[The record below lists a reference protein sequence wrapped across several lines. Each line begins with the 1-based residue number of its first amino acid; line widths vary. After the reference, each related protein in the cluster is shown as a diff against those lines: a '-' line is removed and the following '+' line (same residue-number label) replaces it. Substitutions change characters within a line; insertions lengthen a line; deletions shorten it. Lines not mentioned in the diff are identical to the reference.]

1 MKEIDKR
8 ASQHWAAFLEN
19 LRRETPVEQLSEAE
33 MLRKKK
39 YLEARPTEWM
49 KYFFPNYASCEFA
62 PFQVAAI
69 NRIVRNDEW
78 YEIWS
83 WSRELAKSTVAMML
97 ELLLMLSGRKHYLLM
112 VSATQDA
119 AIRLLA
125 PYRANLEANQRIRQ
139 FYGEQVSADKWE
151 EGHFVTKTGL
161 TFLAVGFGNAP
172 RGTRNEA
179 VRPDIIDIDDYDTD
193 KDCRNPVTLDK
204 KTEFIDRAVIPT
216 RSVNKPTLILGKG
229 NLIAKDTVIGRLGKK
244 ADKHAIVNIVDKDGN
259 SSWPQK
265 NTPEH
270 IERVKATIST
280 GAFQAEYMN
289 NPIQEGKIFKNLPL
303 GKMPPLRSFK
313 FLVCYGDPS
322 TSNKGKA
329 GSSTKA
335 VCLVGRVQT
344 TYYILKAFVDRCTNA
359 AFIDWYYQMRDW
371 VAGRVPVFY
380 LVENNSLQDPFY
392 EQVFQPL
399 IREENARR
407 GDDLFITGDARPKTD
422 KAARIEANLEP
433 IDRNGSWLFNQDEAD
448 NPHMVELLDQFK
460 LFEAT
465 LPFPADGPDCVEGA
479 IAEVKRRLQLD
490 AACVDV
496 ISRADLIDRDG
507 RM

>member
-8 ASQHWAAFLEN
+8 ALQEWGPFLEN
-19 LRRETPVEQLSEAE
+19 IRRDTPVEQLSEAE
-33 MLRKKK
+33 KARKKA
-39 YLEARPTEWM
+39 YLEAHPVEWM

-62 PFQVAAI
+62 PFQVTAI
-69 NRIVRNDEW
+69 NRIWKHDEW

-83 WSRELAKSTVAMML
+83 WSRELAKSTIAMML
-97 ELLLMLSGRKHYLLM
+97 ELGLMLTGRKRYLLM

-125 PYRANLEANQRIRQ
+125 PYRANLEANQRIIA
-139 FYGEQVSADKWE
+139 FYGEQQNICKWE
-151 EGHFVTKTGL
+151 EDHFVTKGGL

-172 RGTRNEA
+172 RGTRNED

-204 KTEFIDRAVIPT
+204 KTEFIERAVIPT
-216 RSVNKPTLILGKG
+216 RSVSRPTLILGKG
-229 NLIAKDTVIGRLGKK
+229 NLIAKDTVIARLGRK
-244 ADKHAIVNIVDKDGN
+244 ADKHMVVNIVDADGN
-259 SSWPQK
+259 STWPQK

-270 IERVKATIST
+270 IERIRQTIST

-289 NPIQEGKIFKNLPL
+289 NPIREGKIFRNLPM
-303 GKMPPLRSFK
+303 GKMPQLRQFK
-313 FLVCYGDPS
+313 FLVCYGDPA
-322 TSNKGKA
+322 TSNKGKT

-335 VCLVGRVQT
+335 VCLVGRLQT
-344 TYYILKAFVDRCTNA
+344 TYYILKVFVDRCTNA
-359 AFIDWYYQMRDW
+359 AFIDWYYQLKDW
-371 VAGRVPVFY
+371 VGGRVPVFY
-380 LVENNSLQDPFY
+380 YIENNGLQDPFY

-407 GDDLFITGDARPKTD
+407 GDDLFITGDTRPKTD

-433 IDRNGSWLFNQDEAD
+433 IDRNGAWLFNEAEAD

-460 LFEAT
+460 LFEPT
-465 LPFPADGPDCVEGA
+465 LPFPADGPDCIEGA
-479 IAEVKRRLQLD
+479 VAMVKRRTQTDL
-490 AACVDV
+490 AVVDT
-496 ISRADLIDRDG
+496 ISRTDLIDESS

>member
-1 MKEIDKR
+1 
-8 ASQHWAAFLEN
+8 
-19 LRRETPVEQLSEAE
+19 
-33 MLRKKK
+33 ML
-39 YLEARPTEWM
+39 T
-49 KYFFPNYASCEFA
+49 
-62 PFQVAAI
+62 
-69 NRIVRNDEW
+69 
-78 YEIWS
+78 
-83 WSRELAKSTVAMML
+83 
-97 ELLLMLSGRKHYLLM
+97 GRKHYLLM

-125 PYRANLEANQRIRQ
+125 PYRANLEANRRIID
-139 FYGEQVSADKWE
+139 FYGEQENLGKWE
-151 EGHFVTKTGL
+151 EDHFVTKGGL

-172 RGTRNEA
+172 RGTRNES

-204 KTEFIDRAVIPT
+204 KTEFIERAVIPT
-216 RSVNKPTLILGKG
+216 RSVSKPTLILAKG
-229 NLIAKDTVIGRLGKK
+229 NLIAKDTVIARLGKK

-270 IERVKATIST
+270 IERIKATIST
-280 GAFQAEYMN
+280 GSFQAEYMN

-303 GKMPPLRSFK
+303 GKMPPLKSFR

-359 AFIDWYYQMRDW
+359 QFIDWYYQMKDW
-371 VAGRVPVFY
+371 VGGRVPVFY

-407 GDDLFITGDARPKTD
+407 GDSLYISGDSRPKTD

-433 IDRNGSWLFNQDEAD
+433 IDRNGAWLFNEAEAE

-460 LFEAT
+460 LFEPT
-465 LPFPADGPDCVEGA
+465 LPFPADGPDCLEGA
-479 IAEVKRRLQLD
+479 IAEVKRRLQLEIFKMD
-490 AACVDV
+490 T
-496 ISRADLIDRDG
+496 ISRGDLIDKSG

>member
-8 ASQHWAAFLEN
+8 ALQEWEAFRDN
-19 LRRETPVEQLSEAE
+19 IRRETPMEDLTEAE
-33 MLRKKK
+33 LLKKRAF
-39 YLEARPTEWM
+39 LEAHPVEWM

-69 NRIVRNDEW
+69 NRAWKNDEW
-78 YEIWS
+78 YEVWS
-83 WSRELAKSTVAMML
+83 WSRELAKSTISMML
-97 ELLLMLSGRKHYLLM
+97 ELALMLTGRKHYLLM

-125 PYRANLEANQRIRQ
+125 PYRANLEANQRIKQ
-139 FYGEQVSADKWE
+139 FYGEQESLDKWE
-151 EGHFVTKTGL
+151 EGHFVTKKGL

-204 KTEFIDRAVIPT
+204 KTEFIERAVIPT
-216 RSVNKPTLILGKG
+216 RSVNKPTLILAKG
-229 NLIAKDTVIGRLGKK
+229 NLIAKDTVVGRLGRK
-244 ADKHAIVNIVDKDGN
+244 ADKHTVVNIVDKDGN

-335 VCLVGRVQT
+335 VTLVGKINT
-344 TYYILKAFVDRCTNA
+344 TYYVLKAFVDRCTNA
-359 AFIDWYYQMRDW
+359 AFIDWYYQIRDY
-371 VAGRVPVFY
+371 VDGRVPVFY

-433 IDRNGSWLFNQDEAD
+433 IDRNGAWLFNQDEAD
-448 NPHMVELLDQFK
+448 NPHMIELLDQFK
-460 LFEAT
+460 LFEPT
-465 LPFPADGPDCVEGA
+465 LPFPADGPDCLEGA
-479 IAEVKRRLQLD
+479 IAEVKRRTQMD
-490 AACVDV
+490 AARIDV
-496 ISRADLIDRDG
+496 ITRGDLIDSNS

>member
-8 ASQHWAAFLEN
+8 ALQEWEAFRDN
-19 LRRETPVEQLSEAE
+19 IRRETPTELLSDAE
-33 MLRKKK
+33 LVRKRA
-39 YLEARPTEWM
+39 YLEAHPVEWM
-49 KYFFPNYASCEFA
+49 QYFFPNYASCDFA
-62 PFQVAAI
+62 PFQTSAI
-69 NRIVRNDEW
+69 NRIVKNDEW
-78 YEIWS
+78 FEVWS
-83 WSRELAKSTVAMML
+83 WARELAKSTVAMML
-97 ELLLMLSGRKHYLLM
+97 ELFLMLTGRKHYLLM

-119 AIRLLA
+119 AVRLLA
-125 PYRANLEANQRIRQ
+125 PYRANLEANQRIKQ
-139 FYGEQVSADKWE
+139 FYGEQPSPSKWE
-151 EGHFVTKTGL
+151 EDHFVTKGGL
-161 TFLAVGFGNAP
+161 SFLAVGFGNAP

-179 VRPDIIDIDDYDTD
+179 IRPDIIDIDDYDTD
-193 KDCRNPVTLDK
+193 KDCRNPVTMEK
-204 KTEFIDRAVIPT
+204 KTEFIERAVIPT
-216 RSVNKPTLILGKG
+216 RSVNKATLILAKG

-244 ADKHAIVNIVDKDGN
+244 ADKHSIVNIVDKDGN

-265 NTPEH
+265 NTLEH
-270 IERVKATIST
+270 IERIKATISS

-335 VCLVGRVQT
+335 VCLVGRAGT
-344 TYYILKAFVDRCTNA
+344 TYYVLKAFVDHCTNA
-359 AFIDWYYQMRDW
+359 TFIDWYYQMQEW

-380 LVENNSLQDPFY
+380 LIENNSLQDPFY

-407 GDDLFITGDARPKTD
+407 GDSLFITGDARPKTD

-433 IDRNGSWLFNQDEAD
+433 IDRNGAWLFNEDEAD

-460 LFEAT
+460 LFEPT
-465 LPFPADGPDCVEGA
+465 MPYPADGPDCLEGA
-479 IAEVKRRLQLD
+479 IAELKRRLQLEVYH
-490 AACVDV
+490 VD
-496 ISRADLIDRDG
+496 IITRGDLIDRDS

>member
-8 ASQHWAAFLEN
+8 ALQEWEAFRDN
-19 LRRETPVEQLSEAE
+19 IRRETPMEDLTEAE
-33 MLRKKK
+33 LLKKK
-39 YLEARPTEWM
+39 AYLEAHPVEWM

-62 PFQVAAI
+62 PFQVSAI
-69 NRIVRNDEW
+69 NRAWKNDEW
-78 YEIWS
+78 YEVWS
-83 WSRELAKSTVAMML
+83 WSRELAKSTISMML
-97 ELLLMLSGRKHYLLM
+97 ELALMLTGRKHYLLM

-125 PYRANLEANQRIRQ
+125 PYRANLEANQRIIQ
-139 FYGEQVSADKWE
+139 FYGEQASLDKWE
-151 EGHFVTKTGL
+151 EGHFVTKKGL

-204 KTEFIDRAVIPT
+204 KTEFIERAVIPT
-216 RSVNKPTLILGKG
+216 RSVNKPTLILAKG
-229 NLIAKDTVIGRLGKK
+229 NLIAKDTVVGRLGKK
-244 ADKHAIVNIVDKDGN
+244 ADKHTVVNIVDKDGN

-335 VCLVGRVQT
+335 VTLVGKVNT
-344 TYYILKAFVDRCTNA
+344 TYYVLKAFVDWCTNA
-359 AFIDWYYQMRDW
+359 DFIDWYYQIRDW
-371 VAGRVPVFY
+371 VNRRVPVFY

-433 IDRNGSWLFNQDEAD
+433 IDRNGAWLFNQDEAD
-448 NPHMVELLDQFK
+448 NPHMIELLDQFK
-460 LFEAT
+460 LFEPT
-465 LPFPADGPDCVEGA
+465 LPFPADGPDCLEGA
-479 IAEVKRRLQLD
+479 VAEVKRRTQME
-490 AACVDV
+490 AARVDV
-496 ISRADLIDRDG
+496 ITRGDLIDSNS

>member
-1 MKEIDKR
+1 MKEIDKK
-8 ASQHWAAFLEN
+8 ALQKWDSFAEN
-19 LRRETPVEQLSEAE
+19 IRRDTPAEQLSEKDR
-33 MLRKKK
+33 LKKK
-39 YLEARPTEWM
+39 AQLEAHPVEWM
-49 KYFFPNYASCEFA
+49 KYFFPNYASSEFA
-62 PFQVAAI
+62 DFQKTAI
-69 NRIVRNDEW
+69 NRVCRNDEW
-78 YEIWS
+78 YEVWS
-83 WSRELAKSTVAMML
+83 WSRELAKSTIAMMT
-97 ELLLMLSGRKHYLLM
+97 ELFLMLTGRKHYLLM

-119 AIRLLA
+119 AVRLLA
-125 PYRANLEANQRIRQ
+125 PYRANLEANQRIID
-139 FYGEQVSADKWE
+139 FYGEQQNLGKWE
-151 EGHFVTKTGL
+151 EDHFVTKGGL

-172 RGTRNEA
+172 RGTRNES

-204 KTEFIDRAVIPT
+204 KTEFIERAVIPT
-216 RSVNKPTLILGKG
+216 RSVNKPTLILAKG

-244 ADKHAIVNIVDKDGN
+244 ADKHMIVNIVDKDGK

-270 IERVKATIST
+270 IERIKATIST
-280 GAFQAEYMN
+280 GAYQAEYMN

-303 GKMPPLRSFK
+303 GKMPPLKSFR

-344 TYYILKAFVDRCTNA
+344 SYYILKAFVDRCTNA
-359 AFIDWYYQMRDW
+359 QFIDWYYQMKDW
-371 VAGRVPVFY
+371 VGGRVPVFY

-407 GDDLFITGDARPKTD
+407 GDSLYISGDSRPKTD

-433 IDRNGSWLFNQDEAD
+433 IDRNGAWLFNEAEAD
-448 NPHMVELLDQFK
+448 NPHMIELLDQFK
-460 LFEAT
+460 LFEPT
-465 LPFPADGPDCVEGA
+465 LPFPADGPDCLEGA
-479 IAEVKRRLQLD
+479 IAEVKRRLQLEIFKMD
-490 AACVDV
+490 T
-496 ISRADLIDRDG
+496 ISRGDLIDRSS

>member
-8 ASQHWAAFLEN
+8 ALQEWEAFRDN
-19 LRRETPVEQLSEAE
+19 IRRETPMEDLTEAE
-33 MLRKKK
+33 LLKKK
-39 YLEARPTEWM
+39 AHLEAHPVEWM

-62 PFQVAAI
+62 PFQVSAI
-69 NRIVRNDEW
+69 NRAWKNDEW
-78 YEIWS
+78 YEVWS
-83 WSRELAKSTVAMML
+83 WSRELAKSTISMML
-97 ELLLMLSGRKHYLLM
+97 ELALMLTGRKHYLLM

-125 PYRANLEANQRIRQ
+125 PYRANLEANQRIIQ
-139 FYGEQVSADKWE
+139 FYGEQASLDKWE
-151 EGHFVTKTGL
+151 EGHFVTKKGL

-204 KTEFIDRAVIPT
+204 KTEFIERAVIPT
-216 RSVNKPTLILGKG
+216 RSVNKPTLILAKG
-229 NLIAKDTVIGRLGKK
+229 NLIAKDTVVARLGKK
-244 ADKHAIVNIVDKDGN
+244 ADKHTVVNIVDKDGN

-335 VCLVGRVQT
+335 VTLVGKVQT

-359 AFIDWYYQMRDW
+359 QFIDWYYQIRDW
-371 VAGRVPVFY
+371 VDGRVPVFY

-422 KAARIEANLEP
+422 KTARIEANLEP
-433 IDRNGSWLFNQDEAD
+433 IDRNGAWLFNQDEAD
-448 NPHMVELLDQFK
+448 NPHMIELLDQFK
-460 LFEAT
+460 LFEPT
-465 LPFPADGPDCVEGA
+465 LPFPADGPDCLEGA
-479 IAEVKRRLQLD
+479 VAEVKRRTQME
-490 AACVDV
+490 AARVDV
-496 ISRADLIDRDG
+496 ITRGDLIDSNS

>member
-8 ASQHWAAFLEN
+8 ALQEWEAFRDN
-19 LRRETPVEQLSEAE
+19 IRRETPMEDLTEAE
-33 MLRKKK
+33 LLKKK
-39 YLEARPTEWM
+39 AHLEAHPVEWM

-69 NRIVRNDEW
+69 NRAWKNDEW
-78 YEIWS
+78 YEVWS
-83 WSRELAKSTVAMML
+83 WSRELAKSTISMML
-97 ELLLMLSGRKHYLLM
+97 ELALMLTGRKHYLLM

-125 PYRANLEANQRIRQ
+125 PYRANLEANQRIKQ
-139 FYGEQVSADKWE
+139 FYGEQASADKWE
-151 EGHFVTKTGL
+151 EGHFVTKKGL

-204 KTEFIDRAVIPT
+204 KTEFIERAVIPT
-216 RSVNKPTLILGKG
+216 RSVNKPTLILAKG
-229 NLIAKDTVIGRLGKK
+229 NLISKDTVVGRLGKK
-244 ADKHAIVNIVDKDGN
+244 ADKHTVVNIVDKDGN

-303 GKMPPLRSFK
+303 GKMPPLKSFK

-335 VCLVGRVQT
+335 VTLVGKVNT
-344 TYYILKAFVDRCTNA
+344 TYYVLKAFVDRCTNA
-359 AFIDWYYQMRDW
+359 QFIDWYYQVRDW
-371 VAGRVPVFY
+371 VNGRVPVFY

-433 IDRNGSWLFNQDEAD
+433 IDRNGAWLFNQDEAD
-448 NPHMVELLDQFK
+448 NPHMIELLDQFK
-460 LFEAT
+460 LFEPT
-465 LPFPADGPDCVEGA
+465 LPFPADGPDCLEGA
-479 IAEVKRRLQLD
+479 VAEVKRRTQME
-490 AACVDV
+490 ASRIDV
-496 ISRADLIDRDG
+496 ITRGDLIDSNS

>member
-1 MKEIDKR
+1 MKETDKR
-8 ASQHWAAFLEN
+8 ALQDWESFLEN
-19 LRRETPVEQLSEAE
+19 LRRETPPEELTEAE
-33 MLRKKK
+33 RNRKRIR
-39 YLEARPTEWM
+39 LEAHPVEWM

-62 PFQVAAI
+62 PFQVSAI
-69 NRIVRNDEW
+69 NRVCRNDEW
-78 YEIWS
+78 YEVWS
-83 WSRELAKSTVAMML
+83 WSRELAKSTIAMMT
-97 ELLLMLSGRKHYLLM
+97 ELYLMLTGRKHYLLM

-125 PYRANLEANQRIRQ
+125 PYRANLEANRRIID
-139 FYGEQVSADKWE
+139 FYGEQANIGKWE
-151 EGHFVTKTGL
+151 EDHFVTKGGL

-172 RGTRNEA
+172 RGTRNES

-204 KTEFIDRAVIPT
+204 KTEFIERAVIPT
-216 RSVNKPTLILGKG
+216 RSVSKPTLILAKG
-229 NLIAKDTVIGRLGKK
+229 NLIAKDTVIARLGKK
-244 ADKHAIVNIVDKDGN
+244 ADKHAIVNIVDKDGV

-265 NTPEH
+265 NTAEH
-270 IERVKATIST
+270 IERIKATIST
-280 GAFQAEYMN
+280 GSFQAEYMN

-303 GKMPPLRSFK
+303 GKMPPLKDFR

-335 VCLVGRVQT
+335 VCLVGRVKT

-359 AFIDWYYQMRDW
+359 QFIDWYYQVKDW
-371 VAGRVPVFY
+371 VGGRVPVFY

-407 GDDLFITGDARPKTD
+407 GDDLFITGDSRPKTD
-422 KAARIEANLEP
+422 KASRIEANLEP
-433 IDRNGSWLFNQDEAD
+433 IDRNGAWLFNQDEAD
-448 NPHMVELLDQFK
+448 NPHLVELLDQFK
-460 LFEAT
+460 LFEPT
-465 LPFPADGPDCVEGA
+465 LPFPADGPDCLEGA
-479 IAEVKRRLQLD
+479 IAEVKRRLQLEVFRMD
-490 AACVDV
+490 TF
-496 ISRADLIDRDG
+496 SRGDLIDKSG

>member
-1 MKEIDKR
+1 MKEIDKK
-8 ASQHWAAFLEN
+8 ALQEWTSFLEN
-19 LRRETPVEQLSEAE
+19 IRRETPVEQLSEAE
-33 MLRKKK
+33 RIKKK
-39 YLEARPTEWM
+39 AYLEARPVEWM
-49 KYFFPNYASCEFA
+49 KYFFPNYASCDFA

-69 NRIVRNDEW
+69 NRVCKNDEW
-78 YEIWS
+78 YEVWS
-83 WSRELAKSTVAMML
+83 WSRELAKSTIAMMT
-97 ELLLMLSGRKHYLLM
+97 ELYLMLTGRKHYLLM

-119 AIRLLA
+119 AVRLLA
-125 PYRANLEANQRIRQ
+125 PYRANLEANQRIRA
-139 FYGEQVSADKWE
+139 FYGDQENIGKWE
-151 EGHFVTKTGL
+151 EDHFVTKSGL
-161 TFLAVGFGNAP
+161 SFLAVGFGNAP
-172 RGTRNEA
+172 RGTRNEN

-204 KTEFIDRAVIPT
+204 KTEFIERAVIPT
-216 RSVNKPTLILGKG
+216 RSVSRPTLILAKG
-229 NLIAKDTVIGRLGKK
+229 NLIAKDTVIARLGRK
-244 ADKHAIVNIVDKDGN
+244 ADKHDIVNIVDKEGR

-265 NTPEH
+265 NTQEH

-280 GAFQAEYMN
+280 GSFQAEYMN

-303 GKMPPLRSFK
+303 GKMPKLSSFK
-313 FLVCYGDPS
+313 FLVCYGDPA

-335 VCLVGRVQT
+335 VCLVGRLQT
-344 TYYILKAFVDRCTNA
+344 TYYILKVFVDRVTNA
-359 AFIDWYYQMRDW
+359 AFIDWYYQIKAW
-371 VAGRVPVFY
+371 VADRVPVFY
-380 LVENNSLQDPFY
+380 YIENNSLQDPFY

-399 IREENARR
+399 IREENRVR
-407 GDDLFITGDARPKTD
+407 KEDLFITGDTKPKTD

-433 IDRNGSWLFNQDEAD
+433 IDRNGAWLFNSAEAD

-479 IAEVKRRLQLD
+479 IAMIKRRIQTDL
-490 AACVDV
+490 AVVDV
-496 ISRADLIDRDG
+496 IQRNDLIDSAG

>member
-1 MKEIDKR
+1 MKEIDKK
-8 ASQHWAAFLEN
+8 ALQEWTEFLEN
-19 LRRETPVEQLSEAE
+19 IRRETPVEQLSEAE
-33 MLRKKK
+33 RIKKK
-39 YLEARPTEWM
+39 AYLEARPVEWM
-49 KYFFPNYASCEFA
+49 RYFFPNYASCDFA
-62 PFQVAAI
+62 PFQISAI
-69 NRIVRNDEW
+69 NRVCKNDEW
-78 YEIWS
+78 YEVWS
-83 WSRELAKSTVAMML
+83 WSRELAKSTIAMMT
-97 ELLLMLSGRKHYLLM
+97 ELYLMLTGRKHYLLM

-119 AIRLLA
+119 AVRLLA
-125 PYRANLEANQRIRQ
+125 PYRANLEANQRIRA
-139 FYGEQVSADKWE
+139 FYGDQENIGKWE
-151 EGHFVTKTGL
+151 EDHFVTKGGL
-161 TFLAVGFGNAP
+161 SFLAVGFGNAP
-172 RGTRNEA
+172 RGTRNES

-204 KTEFIDRAVIPT
+204 KTEFIERAVIPT
-216 RSVNKPTLILGKG
+216 RSVSRPTLILAKG
-229 NLIAKDTVIGRLGKK
+229 NLIAKDTVIARLGRK
-244 ADKHAIVNIVDKDGN
+244 ADKHDIVNIVDKDGR

-280 GAFQAEYMN
+280 GSFQAEYMN

-303 GKMPPLRSFK
+303 GKMPKLSSFK
-313 FLVCYGDPS
+313 FLVCYGDPA

-335 VCLVGRVQT
+335 VCLVGRLQT
-344 TYYILKAFVDRCTNA
+344 TYYILKVFVDRVTNA
-359 AFIDWYYQMRDW
+359 AFIDWYYQIKAW
-371 VAGRVPVFY
+371 VADRVPVFY
-380 LVENNSLQDPFY
+380 YIENNSLQDPFY

-399 IREENARR
+399 IREENRIR
-407 GDDLFITGDARPKTD
+407 KEDLFITGDTKPKTD

-433 IDRNGSWLFNQDEAD
+433 IDRNGAWLFNVAEAD

-479 IAEVKRRLQLD
+479 ITMIKRRIQTDL
-490 AACVDV
+490 AVVDV
-496 ISRADLIDRDG
+496 IQRGDIIDSAG